1 MRMPTIT
8 PARLLTAEEFARLPQ
23 PEDGTQQELVKGVI
37 ITMPSPSF
45 YHGLCCNRIGRKL
58 GNFVDEGQRGFVTN
72 NDSGVILARDPD
84 TVRGPDL
91 AFWGRE
97 RMPEF
102 PRQGYPSVPPDLVV
116 EVLSPSDVFLT
127 VQRKVLQYLGAGV
140 RLVWIMVPEDRSVA
154 VYRPGQDPRILS
166 NSDTLSGEDV
176 LAGFSCPVTELF
188 P

>member
-1 MRMPTIT
+1 MSTIPQT
-8 PARLLTAEEFARLPQ
+8 RLLTAEDFARLPQ
-23 PEDGTQQELVKGVI
+23 PEDGSQQELVNGAV
-37 ITMPSPSF
+37 ITMPPPSF
-45 YHGLCCNRIGRKL
+45 YHGLCCNELGYRLGKHVREQKL
-58 GNFVDEGQRGFVTN
+58 GYLTN
-72 NDSGVILARDPD
+72 NDSGVVLARDPD

-97 RMPEF
+97 RMPQL

-116 EVLSPSDVFLT
+116 EVLSPSDVFLS
-127 VQRKVLQYLGAGV
+127 VQKKVLQYLGAGV
-140 RLVWIMVPEDRSVA
+140 RLVWIVVPEDRSVA